1 MSKKNFKK
9 IAILLPFKDHFVN
22 SEAGSASIWIKDFNK
37 KSIYKNNI
45 SVFGQIDDLDADIID
60 KKRYINLN
68 FTPSRFRSKNL
79 SYLDQ
84 FIKSFNSNNFSIV
97 EIHNRPSYL
106 RYLIDKKINSKFV
119 LIFHNNPLTL
129 GGSQTVAERN
139 FLIKHCEKLIFVSN
153 WVKEKFLLGLDKQDH
168 TKCIVIYPSIEKIKK
183 FPKKKKI
190 ISFVGKLNRSKGF
203 HLFGSV
209 IVKILN
215 KHKKWKALVIGDEPR
230 EKYNYKH
237 KNLEYKGWISHKK
250 TLDLYN
256 DTSIS
261 VAPSF
266 WDEPFGRTSMEAGSR
281 GCATII
287 SKKGGLTET
296 NSSAI
301 YLNELNTKNLFNSID
316 HLIKNKKI
324 LYSVQKRS
332 FDNLLHT
339 LDNNTKKIDHYRNE
353 ILGSNSFFIKKNK
366 KLKIIHISNFG
377 NRLFNRLYFISI
389 AKKLSNGF
397 IREGH
402 DVVNLS
408 DGDTIRFNRY
418 ISTKSGLDYLN
429 NMLFETVKNYSP
441 DLIILG
447 HSDNLK
453 LETLSKIKKF
463 KKDIK
468 IAQWFEDNLHMSGPD
483 PILNQNRLLKYD
495 TFIDHNFITTK
506 PSVLNFTKN
515 KNNFYYFPIPVDKN
529 IEKLNI
535 YNNQDCIYD
544 LFFTMSHGVNRGT
557 LKFNKKDERYPF
569 LEKLLKNNPN
579 IVFDI
584 YGYKNRQ
591 PIWSEDFY
599 NVISKSKMG
608 LNLSRTNSVKYYTSN
623 RISSLIGNGLMTFVD
638 KRTQLNDFFADDE
651 IIFYKNIK
659 DLSTKLKYY
668 KDNDKKRRQIAKKG
682 QDKYFKIFNNNIVCQ
697 YILNKIFNLKIT
709 DKQKW
714 MN

>member
-1 MSKKNFKK
+1 MDKKK
-9 IAILLPFKDHFVN
+9 IAILLPFKDHFTN
-22 SEAGSASIWIKDFNK
+22 SESGSASIWIKDFNK
-37 KSIYKNNI
+37 KSIYKDNI
-45 SVFGQIDDLDADIID
+45 SIFGQTDNIKDLVD
-60 KKRYINLN
+60 KKRYVNLN
-68 FTPSRFRSKNL
+68 FDPSHFRSKNL
-79 SYLDQ
+79 SYVDE
-84 FIKSFNSNNFSIV
+84 FIKLFNQNNFSIV

-106 RYLIDKKINSKFV
+106 RYLIEKKINSNFV

-129 GGSQTVAERN
+129 GGSQTIEERE
-139 FLIKHCEKLIFVSN
+139 FLIKHCDKLIFVSN
-153 WVKEKFLLGLDKQDH
+153 WVKEKFLFGLDKQDH
-168 TKCIVIYPSIEKIKK
+168 SKCIVIYPSIGKVKK

-215 KHKKWKALVIGDEPR
+215 KHKDWKAFVIGDEPR
-230 EKYNYKH
+230 EKYNFRH

-256 DTSIS
+256 VTSIS

-266 WDEPFGRTSMEAGSR
+266 WHEPFGRTSMEAGSR

-287 SKKGGLTET
+287 SKKGGLIET
-296 NSSAI
+296 NSNAI
-301 YLNELNTKNLFNSID
+301 YLKELNVKNLFNEID

-324 LYSVQKRS
+324 LYKIQKKS
-332 FDNLLHT
+332 FNNLLHT
-339 LDNNTKKIDHYRNE
+339 LENNTKKIDHYRDE
-353 ILGSNSFFIKKNK
+353 ILCKNTFFVKKNK
-366 KLKIIHISNFG
+366 KLKIIHVSNFG

-408 DGDTIRFNRY
+408 DRDTIRFNRY
-418 ISTKSGLDYLN
+418 ISAKSGLDFLN

-453 LETLSKIKKF
+453 LETLAKIKQF
-463 KKDIK
+463 KKDIQ

-483 PILNQNRLLKYD
+483 PVLNQNRLLKYKSY
-495 TFIDHNFITTK
+495 IDHNFITTD
-506 PSVLNFTKN
+506 PSVLDFTKN

-535 YNNQDCIYD
+535 YENQDCIYD

-557 LKFNKKDERYPF
+557 LKSNKKDERYPF

-591 PIWSEDFY
+591 PVWSEDFY
-599 NVISKSKMG
+599 NVINKSKMG

-623 RISSLIGNGLMTFVD
+623 RLSSLIGNGLMTFIDV
-638 KRTQLNDFFADDE
+638 RTQLNDFFDDDE
-651 IIFYKNIK
+651 VIFYKNIK
-659 DLSTKLKYY
+659 DLSEKLKYY
-668 KDNDKKRRQIAKKG
+668 KDNDQKRKKIAKKG
-682 QDKYFKIFNNNIVCQ
+682 QYKYFKNFNNKTVSE
-697 YILNKIFNLKIT
+697 YMLNKIFNLKIKN
-709 DKQKW
+709 KQKW